1 MRSAAAA
8 SQTSTSPPQIAL
20 QFRSSLTKHEH
31 ELIISSEAVCSL
43 SDISFTDKETDKG
56 IQLVQVIS
64 ILLYLRFVVGIM
76 LLIFFSAPFVIS
88 SHILK

>member
-20 QFRSSLTKHEH
+20 QFRSSLTKH